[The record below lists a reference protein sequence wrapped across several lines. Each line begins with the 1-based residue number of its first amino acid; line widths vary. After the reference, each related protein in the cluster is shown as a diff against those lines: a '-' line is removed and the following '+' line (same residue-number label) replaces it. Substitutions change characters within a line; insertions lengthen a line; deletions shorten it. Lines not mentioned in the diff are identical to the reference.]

1 MKLNYRDRVMLGA
14 LFALIIIVAGIF
26 LLIKPVSKD
35 IKSNKTKLAE
45 VQKERDEVD
54 SKIAEIPGL
63 KDDIKNTYNDT
74 VALTDDF
81 VAYNS
86 IFDTTKVDQYMQSFA
101 TDSKVKVSVLSVGDL
116 SAETLEYYYFTPQ
129 IVGEELLTQSDING
143 SKQEL
148 NNVEM
153 AESNALEARTAEKVL
168 QSQYTITVTAESKEE
183 LWKYMETIEKQTET
197 ILINSVS
204 LANMEIKENPANA
217 VEQGEEEELPTAQFV
232 VTLYSIYEMDEP
244 NVEMAN

>member
-1 MKLNYRDRVMLGA
+1 MKLNYRDKVMLGA

-26 LLIKPVSKD
+26 MLIKPVNED
-35 IKSNKTKLAE
+35 IKSNKTRLAE
-45 VQKERDEVD
+45 VQKDRDEVD
-54 SKIAEIPGL
+54 AKISEIPGL

-86 IFDTTKVDQYMQSFA
+86 MYDTRKVDQYMQSFA
-101 TDSKVKVSVLSVGDL
+101 TDSKVKVSTLAVGDL
-116 SAETLEYYYFTPQ
+116 GTNVLEYYYFTPK

-143 SKQEL
+143 SQKAF
-148 NNVEM
+148 NDIEM

-168 QSQYTITVTAESKEE
+168 QSQYTITVTADDKDKIWS
-183 LWKYMETIEKQTET
+183 YMEAIEKQPET

-204 LANMEIKENPANA
+204 LANMEIKENPANRD
-217 VEQGEEEELPTAQFV
+217 EKDEEKLPTAQFV
-232 VTLYSIYEMDEP
+232 VTLYSIYEMNEP